1 MKKRIKRQEAIEI
14 VHPNAA
20 GLDIGSREIWAA
32 VRPDRDSET
41 VKAFSTFTPDLHR
54 LADWLMACG
63 VDTVAMES
71 TGVYWIPV
79 FEVLEAHGLE
89 VYLVNARHIKNVPG
103 RKSDVQD
110 CQWIQKLHALGML
123 RASFRPDA
131 EMRVLRTYLR
141 HRAQLI
147 QHRTPHVLHMQ
158 KALQQMNIQ
167 LSQVL
172 TDTTGETG
180 MAIIR
185 AIAAGERD
193 SVTLAQLRDHNC
205 RFPEETFAKALTGDW
220 QEDHLF
226 VFKQSL
232 ALYDFYTEQVV
243 ACDAAIQQQFSV
255 MKPRWKMATD
265 MPVVTSKSRRRRRKN
280 EAPEENRAEI
290 IRITGVDVGAVGGIG
305 VSLGQTILSEIGTDM
320 SKWATYKH
328 FASWLG
334 LAPHNDTSAGK
345 VLRHRTLPTNNRAGQ
360 AFRQAAIAVS
370 RANNSLGAYYR
381 RKRARGGP
389 QFAQVATAHKM
400 ARIVYHMLK
409 YHVQYA
415 DIGADGY
422 EQQQRERD
430 IEALR
435 KKATKLGFTIVDR
448 HASADAAGSV

>member
-1 MKKRIKRQEAIEI
+1 MGKRIKQLEAIEI
-14 VHPNAA
+14 VHPHAG

-32 VRPDRDSET
+32 VPPGREGET
-41 VKAFSTFTPDLHR
+41 VRVFGSFTPDLHR
-54 LADWLMACG
+54 LADWLIACG
-63 VDTVAMES
+63 DDTVAMES
-71 TGVYWIPV
+71 TGVYWIAA
-79 FEVLEAHGLE
+79 FEILEARGLK
-89 VYLVNARHIKNVPG
+89 VFLVNARHIKNVPG
-103 RKSDVQD
+103 RKSDYAD

-123 RASFRPDA
+123 TASFRPDA
-131 EMRVLRTYLR
+131 EMRTLRTYLR

-147 QHRTPHVLHMQ
+147 QHRAPHVLHMQ

-167 LSQVL
+167 LPQVL

-180 MAIIR
+180 MAIFR

-193 SVTLAQLRDHNC
+193 SVKLAQLREPKC
-205 RFPEETFAKALTGDW
+205 KYPEETFAKALTGDW
-220 QEDHLF
+220 QDEHLF

-232 ALYDFYTEQVV
+232 ALYDYYTEQVV

-255 MKPRWKMATD
+255 MKPRWEMAADT
-265 MPVVTSKSRRRRRKN
+265 PVAAPNSRRHRRKN
-280 EAPEENRAEI
+280 EPPEENRGEI

-305 VSLGQTILSEIGTDM
+305 VSLAQTILSEIGTDM

-345 VLRHRTLPTNNRAGQ
+345 VLRHRTLPTHNRAGQ
-360 AFRQAAIAVS
+360 AFRQAATAVS
-370 RANNSLGAYYR
+370 RANNALGAYYR
-381 RKRARGGP
+381 RKRAHGGP

-415 DIGADGY
+415 DIGAEGF

-430 IEALR
+430 VTALR
-435 KKATKLGFTIVDR
+435 KKAANLGFTLVDR
-448 HASADAAGSV
+448 DHSAAAA